1 MSPEHHCP
9 FKKHLDQQCARFCL
23 EPIRDVERVLVSDR
37 RPTPPCLWWCRPTSS
52 TSCVSSTPTLRERPA
67 SCSRL
72 LPSRVLAGGQPNFFY
87 FIVLPNDSLENDTL
101 IDSCSVRYAN
111 IVLKKADIPLSKRA
125 GELTEEDTEKL
136 ITIMQ
141 VSRQLLVI

>member
-1 MSPEHHCP
+1 M
-9 FKKHLDQQCARFCL
+9 
-23 EPIRDVERVLVSDR
+23 
-37 RPTPPCLWWCRPTSS
+37 T
-52 TSCVSSTPTLRERPA
+52 
-67 SCSRL
+67 
-72 LPSRVLAGGQPNFFY
+72 
-87 FIVLPNDSLENDTL
+87 LENDML

-141 VSRQLLVI
+141 VSQ